1 MLFNFFGKS
10 LEEAE
15 KELEGLKKAYE
26 ILNDRYKKKTITL
39 DQFRIQCADITKKIE
54 KCQKMKNGGE
64 TRDTREAH

>member
-26 ILNDRYKKKTITL
+26 ILMIVIKKRQL
-39 DQFRIQCADITKKIE
+39 L
-54 KCQKMKNGGE
+54 
-64 TRDTREAH
+64 

>member
-39 DQFRIQCADITKKIE
+39 DQFRIQCADITKIIDK
-54 KCQKMKNGGE
+54 KS
-64 TRDTREAH
+64 

>member
-26 ILNDRYKKKTITL
+26 ILNDRYKKKTITCLPNSL
-39 DQFRIQCADITKKIE
+39 DNLKKYY
-54 KCQKMKNGGE
+54 ML
-64 TRDTREAH
+64 